1 VNTKKKT
8 SGWVTLLAVVLAVRI
23 VIHTVNSM
31 SYSAL
36 SSMPLYSE
44 PAPVRD
50 KCESNAFA
58 YLVAL
63 KAGNSSASAFWKP
76 GVTPQTLFHV
86 RDFHDLQHGPFVQ
99 PNGKPYKI
107 PRVYYEYEV
116 ESSTKGGLPT
126 RKRWGVIMEPS
137 SQAFGGDPCPVV
149 QLAKMP

>member
-1 VNTKKKT
+1 MNAKKKT
-8 SGWVTLLAVVLAVRI
+8 SGLVTFLAVFVAVRVVLYI
-23 VIHTVNSM
+23 FHSISH
-31 SYSAL
+31 SAL
-36 SSMPLYSE
+36 SSMPPNSG

-58 YLVAL
+58 YLLAL
-63 KAGNSSASAFWKP
+63 KEGNSSASAFWKP
-76 GVTPQTLFHV
+76 GATPQTLFHV
-86 RDFHDLQHGPFVQ
+86 RDFHDLKHGPFVQ

-107 PRVYYEYEV
+107 PRVYYQYEV

-149 QLAKMP
+149 QLAKMQ